1 MPRGDSYERGILEGR
16 GRVLQYLSVCIDTWP
31 EPPSDTTVVLLT
43 GGQIDMSDVHRAL
56 ERFAEK
62 LAEEKPRRKRR
73 PAVEAPPEEGTEPDE
88 AVQ

>member
-1 MPRGDSYERGILEGR
+1 MPRGDSFERGILEGR

-43 GGQIDMSDVHRAL
+43 GGQIDMAEVHRAL

-62 LAEEKPRRKRR
+62 LAEEKPRRRR
-73 PAVEAPPEEGTEPDE
+73 KPVDGLPNSESE
-88 AVQ
+88 VQ